1 MRSGAV
7 SRSAL
12 EPEQVGRKVR
22 LREVGL
28 RDRRVL
34 MGFDRDMARE
44 ATPLIGG
51 GHRHWA
57 SHRSGSAGDDIHF
70 GIETVRGRMLVGSVC
85 TIGADP
91 VTGLFGYGI
100 GIAPRHQRCGYAT
113 DAITVLLA
121 HMFEQ
126 RGFRK
131 CEVSVYGGNL
141 ASLSLHGGLGFRE
154 EGRLRDTE
162 VVRGEIKYL
171 VRMGITA
178 EEFALRRPDDLGGR
192 GGSRGQH
199 RRPRRGKH
207 WRTPAAVNG

>member
-1 MRSGAV
+1 MRPGAV
-7 SRSAL
+7 NRSVP
-12 EPEQVGRKVR
+12 EPGQVGRKVR

-91 VTGLFGYGI
+91 ATGLFGYGI

-113 DAITVLLA
+113 DAITVLLS

-178 EEFALRRPDDLGGR
+178 EEFATRRPDDLGDPGGR
-192 GGSRGQH
+192 GLH

-207 WRTPAAVNG
+207 WRAPAAVSG

>member
-1 MRSGAV
+1 MRPDAV

-44 ATPLIGG
+44 ASTLIGG

-91 VTGLFGYGI
+91 VTGRFGYGI
-100 GIAPRHQRCGYAT
+100 GIAPRHQRCGYAA

-131 CEVSVYGGNL
+131 CEVTVYGGNL
-141 ASLSLHGGLGFRE
+141 ASLSLHAGLGFRE

-171 VRMGITA
+171 VRMGITV
-178 EEFALRRPDDLGGR
+178 EEFAARPAEAPADLGG
-192 GGSRGQH
+192 RGQH

-207 WRTPAAVNG
+207 WRAPAAVSG

>member
-1 MRSGAV
+1 MRPDAV
-7 SRSAL
+7 TRSAL

-28 RDRRVL
+28 GDRRVL

-57 SHRSGSAGDDIHF
+57 SHRSGSSGDDIHF

-91 VTGLFGYGI
+91 VTGRFGYGI

-121 HMFEQ
+121 HMFGQ

-131 CEVSVYGGNL
+131 CEVTVYGGNL

-178 EEFALRRPDDLGGR
+178 EEFAARPVDSLADLGR
-192 GGSRGQH
+192 RGQH

-207 WRTPAAVNG
+207 WRAPAAVSG

>member
-1 MRSGAV
+1 MRPDAV
-7 SRSAL
+7 SRTAL

-57 SHRSGSAGDDIHF
+57 SHRSGSSGDDIHF

-91 VTGLFGYGI
+91 VTGRFGYGI

-121 HMFEQ
+121 HMFGR

-131 CEVSVYGGNL
+131 CEVTVYGGNL

-178 EEFALRRPDDLGGR
+178 EEFAARPSDDLRELR
-192 GGSRGQH
+192 GRGQH

-207 WRTPAAVNG
+207 WRTPAAVSG

>member
-1 MRSGAV
+1 MRPDAV

-22 LREVGL
+22 LREVGI

-44 ATPLIGG
+44 ATPLLGG

-57 SHRSGSAGDDIHF
+57 SHRSGSSGDDIHF

-91 VTGLFGYGI
+91 VTGRFGYGI

-121 HMFEQ
+121 HMFGQ

-178 EEFALRRPDDLGGR
+178 EEFAARPVGSLAGLGG
-192 GGSRGQH
+192 RGQH

-207 WRTPAAVNG
+207 WRTPAAISG

>member
-1 MRSGAV
+1 MSHFAT
-7 SRSAL
+7 
-12 EPEQVGRKVR
+12 EPGQIGRKVR

-91 VTGLFGYGI
+91 ATGLFGYGI

-131 CEVSVYGGNL
+131 CEVTVYGGNL
-141 ASLSLHGGLGFRE
+141 ASLSLHSGLGFRE

-162 VVRGEIKYL
+162 VVLGEIKYL

-178 EEFALRRPDDLGGR
+178 EEFAARRPDHRADSGR
-192 GGSRGQH
+192 HGQH

-207 WRTPAAVNG
+207 WRAPAAISG